1 MVLTKKYT
9 TSSRTFKHLSEFE
22 RGQIYVLLKEGYSQA
37 EIAKKLGRH
46 RSTISRE
53 IKRGTTTQKRS
64 DLTTY
69 ETYFP
74 ETGQAVYE
82 KNRSACGRKLKA
94 LQAEAFLK
102 YAEKKILEDKW
113 SPDVVVGSARISGQF
128 DKDSMVC
135 TRTLY
140 NYIDQCLLK
149 VRNINLPL
157 KTRRKPKKTGSRKNK
172 RLYGKSI
179 SERPQTV
186 DERNEFGHWEID
198 TVIGKRTGDQA
209 LLTLTE
215 RKTRHNLIMPLESK
229 CAEAV
234 DEVINQLKKQYG
246 PLFTQ
251 VFKSITADNGS
262 EFSNLDNIGIDV
274 YFTHPY
280 SAWERGT
287 NERHNGLIRRFIPKG
302 KAIRD
307 LTIDQ
312 IESVQNWCNHLPRK
326 ILGYKT
332 PAQLFEQEIQQLIES
347 YQNKQI
353 A

>member
-1 MVLTKKYT
+1 LI
-9 TSSRTFKHLSEFE
+9 LS
-22 RGQIYVLLKEGYSQA
+22 
-37 EIAKKLGRH
+37 
-46 RSTISRE
+46 
-53 IKRGTTTQKRS
+53 
-64 DLTTY
+64 
-69 ETYFP
+69 
-74 ETGQAVYE
+74 
-82 KNRSACGRKLKA
+82 
-94 LQAEAFLK
+94 
-102 YAEKKILEDKW
+102 
-113 SPDVVVGSARISGQF
+113 
-128 DKDSMVC
+128 
-135 TRTLY
+135 
-140 NYIDQCLLK
+140 
-149 VRNINLPL
+149 
-157 KTRRKPKKTGSRKNK
+157 
-172 RLYGKSI
+172 
-179 SERPQTV
+179 
-186 DERNEFGHWEID
+186 
-198 TVIGKRTGDQA
+198 
-209 LLTLTE
+209 
-215 RKTRHNLIMPLESK
+215 
-229 CAEAV
+229 
-234 DEVINQLKKQYG
+234 EVINQLKKQYG